1 MNSFFGKQNVNVL
14 ITIIHTVLVVFLL
27 YICRYAFSL
36 EKDDISFSL
45 PTHLSVQQV
54 EEDKDAEEE
63 DEVGLVVEFR
73 PQTISKALRL
83 CEHDQNSLL
92 VTPGAHCLCRH
103 NGKAR
108 ISS

>member
-1 MNSFFGKQNVNVL
+1 M
-14 ITIIHTVLVVFLL
+14 H
-27 YICRYAFSL
+27 FSL

-54 EEDKDAEEE
+54 EEDEDAEEE
-63 DEVGLVVEFR
+63 DKVGLVVEFR

-92 VTPGAHCLCRH
+92 VTPGTHCSCRH
-103 NGKAR
+103 NGKAQK
-108 ISS
+108 SS